1 MARLLLKGRL
11 NSVLHCAVLP
21 HPAAVAKPDSGFSAV
36 MCLTWALT
44 KDAVAS
50 SSSSSRGGSAAG
62 GQQQLGGPL
71 GGPGFDGTTPG
82 PTSTALLEVAGKA
95 RALGTLAAVLSNVAF
110 QLEAEEEHK

>member
-1 MARLLLKGRL
+1 M
-11 NSVLHCAVLP
+11 LHCAVL

-36 MCLTWALT
+36 LCLTWALT
-44 KDAVAS
+44 KDAIA